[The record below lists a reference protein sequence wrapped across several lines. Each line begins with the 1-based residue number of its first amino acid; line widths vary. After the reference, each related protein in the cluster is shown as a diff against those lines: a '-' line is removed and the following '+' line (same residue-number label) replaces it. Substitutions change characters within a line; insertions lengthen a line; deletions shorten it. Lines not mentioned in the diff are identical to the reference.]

1 MSQADCGES
10 GGGWGRV
17 ELYFAYSSDCS
28 WCTWPVCPSIHS
40 TDWFLERSD
49 CLACNTHLVC
59 RTGRLHPVVEA
70 MAPLQSTRKRAW
82 GGEKVEPRRMPI
94 TSALYELGLPGMRHR
109 TMRPSGSTAEA
120 PEAGGDPKRLP
131 SV

>member
-1 MSQADCGES
+1 M
-10 GGGWGRV
+10 
-17 ELYFAYSSDCS
+17 
-28 WCTWPVCPSIHS
+28 
-40 TDWFLERSD
+40 
-49 CLACNTHLVC
+49 
-59 RTGRLHPVVEA
+59 EA

-82 GGEKVEPRRMPI
+82 GGEKYEPRRMPI

-109 TMRPSGSTAEA
+109 TMRPSGRTAEA